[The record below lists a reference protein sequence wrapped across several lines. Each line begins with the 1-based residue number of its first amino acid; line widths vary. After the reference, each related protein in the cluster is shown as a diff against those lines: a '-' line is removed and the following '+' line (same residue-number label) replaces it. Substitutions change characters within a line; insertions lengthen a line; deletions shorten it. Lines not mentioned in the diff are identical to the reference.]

1 MNVCAYACMVSV
13 SCGWQF
19 CSSLCE
25 GSTSDS
31 QCPPSV
37 EAFDTQHSSCAP
49 LNKRKEGH
57 NIITYMYMYIHV
69 KARQMESLK
78 TLSYISKKRAE
89 LP

>member
-31 QCPPSV
+31 LCPPSV
-37 EAFDTQHSSCAP
+37 EACDTQHSSCAP
-49 LNKRKEGH
+49 LDKRKDDH
-57 NIITYMYMYIHV
+57 NVITHMYMYMQTYSTG
-69 KARQMESLK
+69 QLM
-78 TLSYISKKRAE
+78 
-89 LP
+89 